1 MLRLMAFITSALAL
15 AGCAYSTQTSSG
27 ADYLSGYADPPAPR
41 PAQALTE
48 DGKTGAQSLDEEI
61 RAIAAIEP
69 ALRFPARI
77 GVARVEHRRL
87 TSVPPAE
94 LSHWG
99 ALAERLGPRV
109 GEFAPVSPLIAAM
122 VDSTPR
128 GRASPA
134 ELIADIRRGAA
145 RQHLD
150 YVLVYELSGDFTQST
165 NVLSAAD
172 LTVLGFFLLPSRE
185 VNIRGA
191 ANAIL
196 LDVRNGYPYAT
207 AAAAVED
214 SDLARGSSARE
225 RGRDGAE
232 RAKLAAVE
240 ELTVEVEAAMRDL
253 QAAFIAGEGRAPALS
268 EPGDAQS

>member
-1 MLRLMAFITSALAL
+1 MLRTLAMAGLAALAL
-15 AGCAYSTQTSSG
+15 TACSYSTQTSSG
-27 ADYLSGYADPPAPR
+27 ADYLAGYAGYAGRAAAPDAGPA
-41 PAQALTE
+41 AAEQAKAAN
-48 DGKTGAQSLDEEI
+48 DLDAEI
-61 RAIAAIEP
+61 RQIAAIEP

-77 GVARVEHRRL
+77 GVARVEGRQL
-87 TSVPPAE
+87 TSVPPSE
-94 LSHWG
+94 LTYWG
-99 ALAERLGPRV
+99 ELAERLGPDT

-122 VDSTPR
+122 VDPQGGAR
-128 GRASPA
+128 NASA
-134 ELIADIRRGAA
+134 ADLIADIRRGAA

-150 YVLVYELSGDFTQST
+150 YVLVYELSGNFSQST

-172 LTVLGFFLLPSRE
+172 LTILGYFLLPSRE

-196 LDVRNGYPYAT
+196 LDVRNGYPYGT

-214 SDLARGSSARE
+214 TDLARGSSARD

-240 ELTVEVEAAMRDL
+240 ELTGEVEAMITDLRAAEAQMRR
-253 QAAFIAGEGRAPALS
+253 AGS
-268 EPGDAQS
+268 

>member
-1 MLRLMAFITSALAL
+1 MIRFLAVSTAALIL
-15 AGCAYSTQTSSG
+15 AACAYSTQTTSG
-27 ADYLSGYADPPAPR
+27 ADYLAGYAGPSRSGGPG
-41 PAQALTE
+41 LM
-48 DGKTGAQSLDEEI
+48 GKDDEAQSLDQEI
-61 RAIAAIEP
+61 RDIAAIEP
-69 ALRFPARI
+69 SLRFPARI
-77 GVARVEHRRL
+77 GVARVEERRL
-87 TSVPPAE
+87 TSVPTSE
-94 LSHWG
+94 LTYWG
-99 ALAERLGPRV
+99 ELAERLGEGV

-122 VDSTPR
+122 VDSTPVQR
-128 GRASPA
+128 GGPA

-172 LTVLGFFLLPSRE
+172 LTVLGYFLLPSRE

-196 LDVRNGYPYAT
+196 LDVRNGYPYGT

-214 SDLARGSSARE
+214 TDLARGSSAFE

-240 ELTVEVEAAMRDL
+240 ELTGEAEAMINDL
-253 QAAFIAGEGRAPALS
+253 VAAYAAGEGRGAAETERVSP
-268 EPGDAQS
+268 

>member
-1 MLRLMAFITSALAL
+1 MMRILAATAAVLTLSA
-15 AGCAYSTQTSSG
+15 CAYSTQTTSG
-27 ADYLSGYADPPAPR
+27 ADYLSGYSHEPR
-41 PAQALTE
+41 ATAAGLVGK
-48 DGKTGAQSLDEEI
+48 DGVQLSLDEEI
-61 RAIAAIEP
+61 REIAAIEP

-77 GVARVEHRRL
+77 GVARVEDRRL
-87 TSVPPAE
+87 TSVPTSE
-94 LSHWG
+94 LTYWG
-99 ALAERLGPRV
+99 ELAERLGEGV

-122 VDSTPR
+122 VDSNPTR
-128 GRASPA
+128 GGGPA

-150 YVLVYELSGDFTQST
+150 YVLVYELSGDFTRST

-172 LTVLGFFLLPSRE
+172 LTVLGYFLLPSRE

-196 LDVRNGYPYAT
+196 LDVRNGDPYGT

-214 SDLARGSSARE
+214 TDLARGSSAYE

-240 ELTVEVEAAMRDL
+240 ELTGEVEAMITDL
-253 QAAFIAGEGRAPALS
+253 VAAFTAGEGRGAAQA
-268 EPGDAQS
+268 EPVSP